1 MGLKVDVCIFY
12 GDGDGDASCSCT
24 NGKLFVHE
32 FKIVRA

>member
-24 NGKLFVHE
+24 NGKLFVYE
-32 FKIVRA
+32 WKTVRA